1 MANRRKRRKKKA
13 KWSFV
18 RERRILFTFGVLAIL
33 MFALLFRTAWI
44 QVVNGDEYKERAMEL
59 QTSDIPIAA
68 KRGSI
73 YDRNGEVLAS
83 SVTCYTVWV
92 RPSTIRETYSEKGQK
107 IAEAANSLAV
117 VLGMDSSIVTETLNS
132 DEPLLR
138 LKSYIEK
145 DVADQVRELEIP
157 GIEIAEDTKRFY
169 PLGSFAANLLGSVNG
184 DGIGRSGIELA
195 YNEYLSGVAGRSVR
209 NTDINGNLLW
219 FGKNTTYEALD
230 GLGVVLTIDEVLQ
243 HYLEEAV
250 NNGLSETQSD
260 RVYAIAMDPNTA
272 EVLAMAVAPSFDPND
287 PTNPIDPAVKE
298 VYDTMTD
305 EEQVAYLSKLW
316 RNPLINDTYEPGST
330 LKLITASATLEEG
343 LANPNTEYY
352 CSGAYQVED
361 ALIHDAEYVAH
372 GVVSLTKAVGMSC
385 NSAHM
390 QMALNLGLDRYYKY
404 LELFGL
410 MEPTGIDY
418 PAETWPIIYDKD
430 DIASVELA
438 TMGFG
443 QGIAISPIQLITAV
457 SCIGNG
463 GNLMKPHMVKGLIDE
478 DGEMVV
484 TYEPEEVRKAISE
497 DTAAEMRDIM
507 EAQIELY
514 GGSLAK
520 IPGYRIGG
528 KSGTANKVSSGGYIE
543 STDASFIGM
552 APMEDPQIV
561 VLVICDSPKTSI
573 FGGSTSARIVRSF
586 LEKALPYMG
595 FEPHYSEGDTSG
607 GVYAYVPDVTGYSFT
622 DAAYILSEYGLSY
635 EIRPELDEGQD
646 PAKVNF
652 TVVDQ
657 YPKAGQRIAK
667 DEKVFLY
674 RE

>member
-1 MANRRKRRKKKA
+1 MANRRKRRKKQNPV
-13 KWSFV
+13 FI
-18 RERRILFTFGVLAIL
+18 RERRILFSFGMLAV
-33 MFALLFRTAWI
+33 MVVALLMRTAWI
-44 QVVNGDEYKERAMEL
+44 QVVDGDELKERAMEL

-83 SVTCYTVWV
+83 SVACYTVWV
-92 RPSTIRETYSEKGQK
+92 RPATIRETYKPEKQT
-107 IAEAANSLAV
+107 EAAINLAMI
-117 VLGMDSSIVTETLNS
+117 LGIDSSEVTAKFNS
-132 DEPLLR
+132 EDPLIR
-138 LKSYIEK
+138 LVSYIEK
-145 DVADQVRELEIP
+145 DTADQVRELDLS
-157 GIEIAEDTKRFY
+157 GIEIAEDVKRFY

-195 YNEYLSGVAGRSVR
+195 YNDYLSGVAGRSVQ

-219 FGKNTTYEALD
+219 FGKNTTYDALD
-230 GLGVVLTIDEVLQ
+230 GLGVELTIDEVLQ
-243 HYLEEAV
+243 HYLEDAV
-250 NNGLSETQSD
+250 SKGLSETQSD

-272 EVLAMAVAPSFDPND
+272 EVLAMAVVPSFDPND
-287 PTNPIDPAVKE
+287 PTTPIDPAVRE
-298 VYDTMTD
+298 IYDTMTD

-372 GVVSLTKAVGMSC
+372 GTVSLTKAVGMSC

-390 QMALNLGLDRYYKY
+390 QMALNLGLTRYYKY

-457 SCIGNG
+457 SCIANG
-463 GNLMKPHMVKGLIDE
+463 GTLMKPHLVKALLDE
-478 DGEMVV
+478 EGNASV
-484 TYEPEEVRKAISE
+484 TYEPEEVRKAISAQ
-497 DTAAEMRDIM
+497 TAQEMRDIM
-507 EAQIELY
+507 EAQVELY

-528 KSGTANKVSSGGYIE
+528 KSGTANQVQGSSYVE
-543 STDASFIGM
+543 TTDASFIGV

-573 FGGSTSARIVRSF
+573 FGGSTSARIVHDF

-595 FEPHYSEGDTSG
+595 FEPHYSEDDQQSWA
-607 GVYAYVPDVTGYSFT
+607 YAYVPDVTGYSFT

-635 EIRPELDEGQD
+635 EIRPELEEGED
-646 PAKVNF
+646 PSEVDF

-657 YPKAGQRIAK
+657 YPKAGQRIEK
-667 DEKVFLY
+667 DEKVYLY

>member
-1 MANRRKRRKKKA
+1 MANRGKRRKKKLNDRF
-13 KWSFV
+13 K
-18 RERRILFTFGVLAIL
+18 RERRVLFSFGMLAIL
-33 MFALLFRTAWI
+33 ILTMLFRTAWI
-44 QVVNGDEYKERAMEL
+44 EVVNGDEYKERAMEL

-68 KRGSI
+68 RRGSI

-92 RPSTIRETYSEKGQK
+92 RPATIRETYKTAQK
-107 IAEAANSLAV
+107 QAETANSLAV
-117 VLGMDSSIVTETLNS
+117 VLGVDSALVTEKFNS
-132 DEPLLR
+132 EDPLIR
-138 LKSYIEK
+138 LVSYIEK
-145 DVADQVRELEIP
+145 DTADQVRALDIP
-157 GIEIAEDTKRFY
+157 GIEIAEDVKRFY

-195 YNEYLSGVAGRSVR
+195 YNDYLSGVAGRSVK

-219 FGKNTTYEALD
+219 FGKNTTYEAQN
-230 GLGVVLTIDEVLQ
+230 GLGVQLTIDEVLQ
-243 HYLEEAV
+243 HYLEDAV
-250 NNGLSETQSD
+250 AKGLSDTQAD
-260 RVYAIAMDPNTA
+260 RVYGIAMDPNTA
-272 EVLAMAVAPSFDPND
+272 EVLAMAVVPSFDPND
-287 PTNPIDPAVKE
+287 PTTPIEPDIKE
-298 VYDTMTD
+298 AFDSMTD
-305 EEQVAYLSKLW
+305 DEQVAYLSKLW

-330 LKLITASATLEEG
+330 LKLVTASATLEEG
-343 LANPNTEYY
+343 LATPDTTYY
-352 CSGAYQVED
+352 CAGAYQVED
-361 ALIHDAEYVAH
+361 SLIYDAEHVSH
-372 GVVSLTKAVGMSC
+372 GTVTLKKAVGMSC

-390 QMALNLGLDRYYKY
+390 QMALNLGLTRYYKY

-418 PAETWPIIYDKD
+418 PAEAWPIIYDID

-463 GNLMKPHMVKGLIDE
+463 GTLMKPHLVKGFVDE
-478 DGEMVV
+478 NGEMVQ
-484 TYEPEEVRKAISE
+484 TFEPEEIRKAISE

-507 EAQIELY
+507 EAQVELY

-528 KSGTANKVSSGGYIE
+528 KSGTANQVQGSSYSA
-543 STDASFIGM
+543 STYASFIGM

-573 FGGSTSARIVRSF
+573 FGGDTSAAIVRDF
-586 LEKALPYMG
+586 LGKALPYMG
-595 FEPHYSEGDTSG
+595 FEPDYTEEESG
-607 GVYAYVPDVTGYSFT
+607 SGAYAYVPDVTGYSFT
-622 DAAYILSEYGLSY
+622 DAAYILSEYGLEY
-635 EIRPELDEGQD
+635 EIRPALEEGED
-646 PAKVNF
+646 PKEVNF

-657 YPKAGQRIAK
+657 YPKAGQRIEK
-667 DEKVFLY
+667 DEKVFIY

>member
-1 MANRRKRRKKKA
+1 MANRRKRRKKQNPV
-13 KWSFV
+13 FI
-18 RERRILFTFGVLAIL
+18 RERRILFSFGMLAV
-33 MFALLFRTAWI
+33 MVVALLMRTAWI
-44 QVVNGDEYKERAMEL
+44 QVVDGDELKERAMEL

-83 SVTCYTVWV
+83 SVACYTVWV
-92 RPSTIRETYSEKGQK
+92 RPATIRETYKPEKQT
-107 IAEAANSLAV
+107 EAAINLAMI
-117 VLGMDSSIVTETLNS
+117 LGIDSSEVIAKFNS
-132 DEPLLR
+132 EDPLIR
-138 LKSYIEK
+138 LVSYIEK
-145 DVADQVRELEIP
+145 DTADQVRELDLS
-157 GIEIAEDTKRFY
+157 GIEIAEDVKRFY

-195 YNEYLSGVAGRSVR
+195 YNDYLSGVAGRSVQ

-219 FGKNTTYEALD
+219 FGKNTTYDALD
-230 GLGVVLTIDEVLQ
+230 GLGVELTIDEVLQ
-243 HYLEEAV
+243 HYLEDAV
-250 NNGLSETQSD
+250 SKGLSETQSD

-272 EVLAMAVAPSFDPND
+272 EVLAMAVVPSFDPND
-287 PTNPIDPAVKE
+287 PTTPIDPAVRE
-298 VYDTMTD
+298 IYDTMTD

-372 GVVSLTKAVGMSC
+372 GTISLTKAVGMSC

-390 QMALNLGLDRYYKY
+390 QMALNLGLTRYYKY

-457 SCIGNG
+457 SCIANG
-463 GNLMKPHMVKGLIDE
+463 GTLMKPHLVKALLDE
-478 DGEMVV
+478 EGNASV
-484 TYEPEEVRKAISE
+484 TYEPEEVRKAISAQ
-497 DTAAEMRDIM
+497 TAQEMRDIM
-507 EAQIELY
+507 EAQVDLY

-528 KSGTANKVSSGGYIE
+528 KSGTANQVQGSSYVE
-543 STDASFIGM
+543 TTDASFIGV

-573 FGGSTSARIVRSF
+573 FGGSTSARIVHDF

-595 FEPHYSEGDTSG
+595 FEPHYSEDDQQSWA
-607 GVYAYVPDVTGYSFT
+607 YAYVPDVTGYSFT

-635 EIRPELDEGQD
+635 EIRPELEEGED
-646 PAKVNF
+646 PSEVDF

-657 YPKAGQRIAK
+657 YPKAGQRIEK
-667 DEKVFLY
+667 DEKVYLY